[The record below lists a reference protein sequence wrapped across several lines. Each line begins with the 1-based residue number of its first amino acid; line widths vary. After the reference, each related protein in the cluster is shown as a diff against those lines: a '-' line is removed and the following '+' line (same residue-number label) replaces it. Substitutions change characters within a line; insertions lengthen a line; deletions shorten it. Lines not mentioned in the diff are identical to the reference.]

1 MPDKPY
7 YAHIAQDQRVQTV
20 MEHLSGAAE
29 HAGECL
35 ANVGLGQAA
44 SLAGLLHDLGKCTE
58 AFQQYLR
65 DGDRSKRG
73 SVIHTFQGCRYLLE
87 GIPSDRDAV
96 VKAYTSELLAFA
108 IGAHHGL
115 FDCVDAAG
123 NSGLRYREEKEST
136 FYAES
141 VEGFLPRASRRPR
154 STKPLILPS
163 ARSRHGW
170 TTSTPAMNGAT
181 NTVMRSV
188 CLPDCCFRPSL
199 TATGS
204 IPRPLWGSPLCLYTP
219 TSGLSGGIVLLLWS
233 GSWQRSRRIPL

>member
-44 SLAGLLHDLGKCTE
+44 RLAGLLHDLGKCTQ

-65 DGDRSKRG
+65 EGDRSKRG
-73 SVIHTFQGCRYLLE
+73 SVIHTFQGCRYFLD
-87 GIPSDRDAV
+87 GIPSDRDAA
-96 VKAYTSELLAFA
+96 VKAFTSELLAFA

-123 NSGLRYREEKEST
+123 NSGLRYRKEKEGT

-141 VEGFLPRASRRPR
+141 VEGFF
-154 STKPLILPS
+154 TQGI
-163 ARSRHGW
+163 
-170 TTSTPAMNGAT
+170 TPAAINEAFDLALDEVEAWLDDIDSCYEQSDRT
-181 NTVMRSV
+181 
-188 CLPDCCFRPSL
+188 
-199 TATGS
+199 
-204 IPRPLWGSPLCLYTP
+204 
-219 TSGLSGGIVLLLWS
+219 
-233 GSWQRSRRIPL
+233 